1 MENSKN
7 KILQKRWNYFNTCRK
22 LSVVTTFFVVQFKIS
37 YITQL
42 KTWDNIVLKFVF
54 TSITRTEIISQNY
67 SYKVFVD
74 CLLWEKDGLNHR
86 LFFTTKIFKETER
99 YLKSYWEIELSL
111 IFFKTQFFQ
120 NSSVNNKINVWFRG
134 KWSFLISQISLLK
147 VWALISSLKDFGQ
160 KFPSIKIYLLLESF
174 SQ

>member
-1 MENSKN
+1 M
-7 KILQKRWNYFNTCRK
+7 
-22 LSVVTTFFVVQFKIS
+22 
-37 YITQL
+37 
-42 KTWDNIVLKFVF
+42 
-54 TSITRTEIISQNY
+54 
-67 SYKVFVD
+67 
-74 CLLWEKDGLNHR
+74 
-86 LFFTTKIFKETER
+86 FFTTKIFKETER

-160 KFPSIKIYLLLESF
+160 KFPSIKRSIYFWSHFLNKNVHFYVKNIPNIYPENISAFWCERAGFLLKMKSRLVQLIDEKSSGKAVF
-174 SQ
+174 STFWHGTFSGTIQHFCIYILYHDNL